1 MWIKDPSKQLL
12 EHLEKENTRLR
23 GDVLELR
30 KDLREER
37 ERNRVREEAI
47 LDRVLTRHGSRPVS
61 PAPDVIQV
69 LPFTAKRSDEEEA
82 RKRDFIA
89 EEVEQRGLTPKEM
102 TPHLRAELDQ
112 MFEEWDKASK

>member
-30 KDLREER
+30 RDLREER

-47 LDRVLTRHGSRPVS
+47 LDRVLTKHGSRPVTPVEA
-61 PAPDVIQV
+61 PALHILSVP
-69 LPFTAKRSDEEEA
+69 KRNEEEEA
-82 RKRDFIA
+82 RRRDFIA
-89 EEVEQRGLTPKEM
+89 EEVEHRGLTPKEM
-102 TPHLRAELDQ
+102 TPHLREELDQ
-112 MFEEWDKASK
+112 MFEEWEKTSK

>member
-47 LDRVLTRHGSRPVS
+47 LDRVLTKHGSRPVS
-61 PAPDVIQV
+61 PAPAVVEIMSHV
-69 LPFTAKRSDEEEA
+69 LKKSEEEEA

>member
-1 MWIKDPSKQLL
+1 L
-12 EHLEKENTRLR
+12 EWLEKENTRLSADLVEAR
-23 GDVLELR
+23 R
-30 KDLREER
+30 DLREER

-47 LDRVLTRHGSRPVS
+47 LDRVLTRNGSRPVT
-61 PAPDVIQV
+61 PAPAAVQV
-69 LPFTAKRSDEEEA
+69 MQTVLRKSEEEEA
-82 RKRDFIA
+82 RRRDFIA